1 MKYIC
6 LGYLDEGIWD
16 AMSEDE
22 QQGFIER
29 YLAYDAELREHGY
42 LVGGDALQSTRTATT
57 VRYAEGRLIV
67 TDGPFAESKEQLGGI
82 IVLGA
87 RDLNHAIHLMAHH
100 PLTRMGGSWEIRPAD
115 ERINA
120 LYHSD
125 ER

>member
-6 LGYLDEGIWD
+6 LGYLDEEMWD

-22 QQGFIER
+22 QQGFVER
-29 YLAYDAELREHGY
+29 CHAYDAELREHGY
-42 LVGGDALQSTRTATT
+42 LVGGEALQSTRTATT
-57 VRYAEGRLIV
+57 VRYEEDRLIV